1 MQKKN
6 AKKKAKR
13 CCQWGLNQQPLDS
26 EPKVLHLNQLHLNQ
40 IVQFADC
47 EADLRC
53 ARVWEIVF
61 DTNSLIGSR

>member
-13 CCQWGLNQQPLDS
+13 CCHRGLNQQPLDS

-40 IVQFADC
+40 IVQ
-47 EADLRC
+47 LQI
-53 ARVWEIVF
+53 VQLIWEIVF